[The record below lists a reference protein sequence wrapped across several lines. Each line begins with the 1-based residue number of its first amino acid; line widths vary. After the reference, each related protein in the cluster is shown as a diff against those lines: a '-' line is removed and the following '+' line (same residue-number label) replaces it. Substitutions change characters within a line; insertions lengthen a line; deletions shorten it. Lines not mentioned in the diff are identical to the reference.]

1 MGSRYNVVIVGAG
14 PAGMFAALEI
24 TTHGDVSVLIL
35 EKGKDIQGR
44 SCPIKNRDAACTYCS
59 PCDLVSGWGGA
70 GAFSDGKLTLSPE
83 VGGRLTDYLG
93 IPQTAELIRY
103 TDDVYLRFGA
113 PSKVFGTGDDLDA
126 IKARASLA
134 EMRLTP
140 VPIRHLGTEH
150 CQEISQRLLDFL
162 RSRAEV
168 RLETGAARILTEGG
182 RVKGVVTSS
191 GEEILCD
198 YLIVAPG
205 REGAD
210 WLAREAGRLGLE
222 LARNAVDLGVRV
234 ELPAPVLKELTDV
247 LYESKLDYFS
257 KSFDDRVR
265 TFCMCPFGEVTQEYT
280 AGDDPVISVN
290 GHSYADRKTDNTNFA
305 LLVSTTFTEPF
316 KEPIAYGR
324 YIARLANLL
333 GGGVIVQR
341 LGDLLQGHRSTPAR
355 IARGVIE
362 PTLKSAT
369 PGDLS
374 FVLPY
379 RHLKNII
386 EMLTAMDKLAPGVA
400 SRHTLLY
407 GVEVKFYSSRLE
419 MSSNLETGIANM
431 FAPGDGAGVTRG
443 LVQASASG
451 VVAAREILR
460 RAASGSAGNSVQT
473 KIETEEGG
481 RKRTV

>member
-1 MGSRYNVVIVGAG
+1 MGHRYDVVIVGAG
-14 PAGMFAALEI
+14 PAGMFATLEI
-24 TTHGDVSVLIL
+24 TTNSNLGVLVL
-35 EKGKDIQGR
+35 EKGKDIKGR
-44 SCPIKNRDAACTYCS
+44 TCPIKDRQFGCAYCS

-70 GAFSDGKLTLSPE
+70 GAFSDGKLTLSSE
-83 VGGRLTDYLG
+83 IGGRLVDYLG
-93 IPQTAELIRY
+93 RESTEELIRY
-103 TDDVYLRFGA
+103 ADDIYLRFGA
-113 PSKVFGTGDDLDA
+113 PTRVYGTGDDIDA
-126 IKARASLA
+126 IKSRASLA

-150 CQEISQRLLDFL
+150 CHEISQRLYELL
-162 RSRAEV
+162 SSRAEV
-168 RLETGAARILTEGG
+168 RLGTAASQIIVDDG
-182 RVKGVVTSS
+182 RVRGVRTSQ
-191 GEEILCD
+191 GEEIMCD

-210 WLAREAGRLGLE
+210 WLARESGRLGLE

-234 ELPAPVLKELTDV
+234 EVPAAVMEGLTDV
-247 LYESKLDYFS
+247 LYESKLEYYS

-265 TFCMCPFGEVTQEYT
+265 TFCMCPAGEVTQEFT

-341 LGDLLQGHRSTPAR
+341 LGDLLQGRRSTPER
-355 IARGVIE
+355 IARGVLD

-386 EMLTAMDKLAPGVA
+386 EMLTAMDRLAPGVA

-419 MSSNLETGIANM
+419 LTSNLETAITNM
-431 FAPGDGAGVTRG
+431 FTPGDGAGVTRG
-443 LVQASASG
+443 LIQASASG

-460 RAASGSAGNSVQT
+460 RALGPNQAGPPDR
-473 KIETEEGG
+473 G
-481 RKRTV
+481 